1 MLPKVANHIFLHTS
15 RAVAAVQNQTGHT
28 LRNVLQLQTST
39 PGPPTTWTGA
49 GSSSWGS
56 NGAGPGGAK
65 FNAGSRFYNG
75 YTGAGRAVTQAN
87 ASTSHDGNA
96 GQSDDTDEIVPKRV
110 DPRTSKRPITRRHSL
125 SFGTLS
131 EYEHERTES
140 LSVLHTVQQH
150 VRTKHT
156 FAAPSTGEARDE
168 LSSESS
174 RPPRT
179 RRNSTAAQSTAD
191 SIDDF
196 PSLLVSSVSDNS
208 ISTDPAAPQSV
219 TDPALDHENGKITHM
234 YESLRQAARSGD
246 GSRVIREV
254 HVLRT
259 THKSPTVAEF
269 NMALA
274 ALQETRRPG
283 EPLALLLETY
293 NDMVQRSLPPNART
307 YISLILALTERDQ
320 EVQKTITSLDAR
332 IKRRKLLN
340 RQEVAIYEVDEKR
353 IEKLEAENNFSSAMS
368 MFEAALIIGA
378 RNKVPLT
385 IYNSLLRSCAYHA
398 NVDAAIRVFAQLE
411 SRTDFLPGPH
421 VFLHLLSVYANAKDL
436 QGAKEVFQEFREA
449 SRAGRVRGLDF
460 SAPEAAVASSVS
472 RGQLLVW
479 NKMIEAYFR
488 GGHPAGALRLL
499 ETMMDSN
506 ANPAEPSL
514 EVPSPSSS
522 TFTSI
527 IAGFCYSG
535 DVSTA
540 LSWFDRLLQQGEA
553 ARHPHESSLV
563 PPRPDQLAWIMMLD
577 FLAQEGMVT
586 DLNRL
591 YDTLL
596 ECAPRDGLEVRR
608 VDHMLVLEANAK
620 CLQSDTIGNS
630 KAVKSLQFIATHTMQ
645 DISNDIH
652 PRDLS
657 NLVTT
662 VFEHF
667 VRYGMIPEGLDLAES
682 VVKHELRY
690 AQALDLPALDQ
701 QRYGCSMVSSILPT
715 ILERTKK
722 NRPTFDIVL
731 RIVRLANSV
740 NALMSKVLAM
750 HYLHAYMSF
759 CQHGDT
765 SQYGMGLRDHEALLS
780 CALVLLPADTDM
792 DQIIPI
798 RHYEYEGLI
807 PLLTAL
813 SKQNFQLSNVKASLI
828 ANLSDALYDN
838 YSQEQLSEFF
848 GKVSPGFRIVL
859 EKPDESCN
867 VSPIPSPAMQMYPP
881 IKDVVVDGM
890 FSRYVDDWFPSHPH
904 VTIQEAYRRLQEG
917 MASGK
922 YVHPATLGRLINGF
936 GRLGDLEKVHSL
948 YDIAQIVLYSIEN
961 KQWQSQAWFQI
972 EDQMIIACAHAGEM
986 EAAFQHRDRITSNGG
1001 IPSPDAYGSLIE
1013 CVRDTTDDTSN
1024 AMALFTE
1031 AQMLGC
1037 TPNVYLY
1044 NTTISKL
1051 AKARKADFALELFQQ
1066 MKATPGIRPSSITY
1080 GAVIAACARVG
1091 DAQSAEQLFLEMS
1104 SQPNFRPR
1112 IPPFNMMMQLYAHTK
1127 PDRERVL
1134 HYYDQLLLAGVKP
1147 SAHTYKLLI
1156 DAYGTIEPV
1165 DVDAM
1170 EGVFKLLRNNSAVPL
1185 QGSHWAAL
1193 INAYGCVKKDL
1204 DKAISTFDSIPSPDA
1219 VAYESLI
1226 NVFVTNKQMALAPTY
1241 MEKLK
1246 SSGVHMTAYIANLL
1260 IKGYAAIGDIEEAR
1274 RIFEGLV
1281 DPPSGVA
1288 ASGNHVPHEG
1298 SQQHVSSPPSPSP
1311 SYREPSTWEA
1321 MFRAELGNGYRD
1333 RAVALLARLQER
1345 QFPVAVY
1352 NRIRGIMSDD
1362 SVSPWAA
1369 SP

>member
-28 LRNVLQLQTST
+28 LRNVLQLQSSA
-39 PGPPTTWTGA
+39 PSAPTTWTGA

-87 ASTSHDGNA
+87 ASTSHDGNN
-96 GQSDDTDEIVPKRV
+96 GQNDDSDEIVPKRV
-110 DPRTSKRPITRRHSL
+110 DPRSSKRQITRRRGLSL
-125 SFGTLS
+125 GALS
-131 EYEHERTES
+131 EHEHSQAES

-156 FAAPSTGEARDE
+156 FAPSEARDE
-168 LSSESS
+168 LPSESS
-174 RPPRT
+174 RPPLT
-179 RRNSTAAQSTAD
+179 RRNSTATQSASG
-191 SIDDF
+191 SIDDL
-196 PSLLVSSVSDNS
+196 PPPPVATASGKSM
-208 ISTDPAAPQSV
+208 STDPAAPQSV
-219 TDPALDHENGKITHM
+219 TDPAADDESGNSEM
-234 YESLRQAARSGD
+234 YESLRRAARSGD
-246 GSRVIREV
+246 GASVIREV

-259 THKSPTVAEF
+259 THKNPIVAEF

-274 ALQETRRPG
+274 GLHETRRSG
-283 EPLALLLETY
+283 EPLTLLLETY
-293 NDMVQRSLPPNART
+293 NDMVQRSLTPNVRT
-307 YISLILALTERDQ
+307 YISLILALTERDY
-320 EVQKTITSLDAR
+320 EVHKSIGGLDGR
-332 IKRRKLLN
+332 VKRRKLLG
-340 RQEVAIYEVDEKR
+340 RQEVAMDEADEKR
-353 IEKLEAENNFSSAMS
+353 IEQLKEEDNFGSAMT
-368 MFEAALIIGA
+368 MFEAALAIGA
-378 RNKVPLT
+378 RNKIPLSV
-385 IYNSLLRSCAYHA
+385 YNNLLRSCAYQA

-411 SRTDFLPGPH
+411 SRTDFLPGPQ
-421 VFLHLLSVYANAKDL
+421 VFLNLLSVYANANDL

-449 SRAGRVRGLDF
+449 GKAGRVRGLDF
-460 SAPEAAVASSVS
+460 SAAPEAAVASSVT

-488 GGHPAGALRLL
+488 GGQPAGALRLL

-506 ANPAEPSL
+506 ANPGEPSP

-522 TFTSI
+522 TFSSI

-535 DVSTA
+535 DVSSA

-563 PPRPDQLAWIMMLD
+563 PPRPDQLAWIVMLD
-577 FLAQEGMVT
+577 FLAQEGMIA

-591 YDTLL
+591 YDILV

-608 VDHMLVLEANAK
+608 IDHILILEANVK
-620 CLQSDTIGNS
+620 LLSDTINKSGS
-630 KAVKSLQFIATHTMQ
+630 KK
-645 DISNDIH
+645 N
-652 PRDLS
+652 
-657 NLVTT
+657 
-662 VFEHF
+662 
-667 VRYGMIPEGLDLAES
+667 
-682 VVKHELRY
+682 
-690 AQALDLPALDQ
+690 LPAF
-701 QRYGCSMVSSILPT
+701 G
-715 ILERTKK
+715 E
-722 NRPTFDIVL
+722 VL

-740 NALMSKVLAM
+740 NAPLSKELAAL
-750 HYLHAYMSF
+750 YLHSYMSTSNR
-759 CQHGDT
+759 GDM
-765 SQYGMGLRDHEALLS
+765 SQFGIGLRDHEALLS
-780 CALVLLPADTDM
+780 SALAVLSAEADM
-792 DQIIPI
+792 EQIIPI
-798 RHYEYEGLI
+798 KNYAYKGLI
-807 PLLTAL
+807 PLLSAL
-813 SKQNFQLSNVKASLI
+813 SKQNFQLSKMKASLI
-828 ANLSDALYDN
+828 SNLSDALYAGHSKEELN
-838 YSQEQLSEFF
+838 EFF
-848 GKVSPGFRIVL
+848 GKVSSSFRTVL
-859 EKPDESCN
+859 EKPSESRD
-867 VSPIPSPAMQMYPP
+867 VSPNPVMQMYPP
-881 IKDVVVDGM
+881 IKDVVVDGTL
-890 FSRYVDDWFPSHPH
+890 SRYVDEWFPSHPT
-904 VTIQEAYRRLQEG
+904 VTIHEAYRRLQEG
-917 MASGK
+917 IATSK
-922 YVHPATLGRLINGF
+922 YVHPSTLGRLINGF
-936 GRLGDLEKVHSL
+936 GRVGDLEKVHSL
-948 YDIAQIVLYSIEN
+948 YDIAQIVLYSIDN

-972 EDQMIIACAHAGEM
+972 EDQMIIASAHAGDM

-1013 CVRDTTDDTSN
+1013 CVKDTTDDTSN
-1024 AMALFTE
+1024 AMSLFSE

-1044 NTTISKL
+1044 NTIISKL

-1066 MKATPGIRPSSITY
+1066 MKATPGVRPSSITY

-1104 SQPNFRPR
+1104 SQPNFKPR
-1112 IPPFNMMMQLYAHTK
+1112 IPPYNMMMQLYTQTK

-1170 EGVFKLLRNNSAVPL
+1170 EGVFKLLRKNRSVVL

-1204 DKAISTFDSIPSPDA
+1204 DKAISTFDSIPAPDA

-1226 NVFVTNKQMALAPTY
+1226 NVLVTNKQMALAPGY

-1246 SSGVHMTAYIANLL
+1246 LSGVHMTAYIANLL
-1260 IKGYAAIGDIEEAR
+1260 IKGYAAIGNIEEAR
-1274 RIFEGLV
+1274 RIFESLV

-1298 SQQHVSSPPSPSP
+1298 SNQPVFSSPSPSP

-1333 RAVALLARLQER
+1333 KAVALLARLQER
-1345 QFPVAVY
+1345 QFPAAVC
-1352 NRIRGIMSDD
+1352 NRIRGIMIDD

>member
-1 MLPKVANHIFLHTS
+1 MLPKVANHFFLHTS

-28 LRNVLQLQTST
+28 LRNVLQLQSSA
-39 PGPPTTWTGA
+39 PSAPTAWTGA

-96 GQSDDTDEIVPKRV
+96 EQSDERDEIVSKRV
-110 DPRTSKRPITRRHSL
+110 EPRSSKRTITRRHSL
-125 SFGTLS
+125 SLGTPS
-131 EYEHERTES
+131 EHEHGQDDS
-140 LSVLHTVQQH
+140 LGVLHTVQLH
-150 VRTKHT
+150 VRSKHT
-156 FAAPSTGEARDE
+156 FAASGEALDE
-168 LSSESS
+168 SPSDSS
-174 RPPRT
+174 RALT
-179 RRNSTAAQSTAD
+179 RRNSTASLSVSD
-191 SIDDF
+191 SIDDL
-196 PSLLVSSVSDNS
+196 PPPPVPSVSGKS
-208 ISTDPAAPQSV
+208 IPTDPAAPQSV
-219 TDPALDHENGKITHM
+219 ADPAADDESGKVSAM
-234 YESLRQAARSGD
+234 YQSLRRAARSGD
-246 GSRVIREV
+246 GASVIHEV
-254 HVLRT
+254 HILRT
-259 THKSPTVAEF
+259 THKNPMVSEF
-269 NMALA
+269 NMALSG
-274 ALQETRRPG
+274 LHETRRPG
-283 EPLALLLETY
+283 EPLTLLLETY
-293 NDMVQRSLPPNART
+293 NDMIRRSLKPNVRT
-307 YISLILALTERDQ
+307 YISLILALTERDY
-320 EVQKTITSLDAR
+320 EVHKSIGVLDGR
-332 IKRRKLLN
+332 VKRRKLIG
-340 RQEVAIYEVDEKR
+340 RQEVALNEADEKR
-353 IEKLEAENNFSSAMS
+353 IEQLKAENNFATAMS
-368 MFEAALIIGA
+368 MFDAALNVGA
-378 RNKVPLT
+378 RNKFPLA
-385 IYNSLLRSCAYHA
+385 IYTNLLRSCAFQA
-398 NVDAAIRVFAQLE
+398 DVDAAIRVFAQLE
-411 SRTDFLPGPH
+411 SRTDFLPGPQ
-421 VFLHLLSVYANAKDL
+421 VFLNLLSVYANANDL

-449 SRAGRVRGLDF
+449 SKAGRVKGLDF
-460 SAPEAAVASSVS
+460 SAAPEAAVASSIT

-488 GGHPAGALRLL
+488 GGQPAGALRLL

-506 ANPAEPSL
+506 ANPAELSP

-522 TFTSI
+522 TFSSI

-535 DVSTA
+535 DVTSA

-563 PPRPDQLAWIMMLD
+563 PPRPDQLAWVVMLD
-577 FLAQEGMVT
+577 FLAQEGMIA

-591 YDTLL
+591 YDILV

-608 VDHMLVLEANAK
+608 LDHTLVLEANVNY
-620 CLQSDTIGNS
+620 LQSG
-630 KAVKSLQFIATHTMQ
+630 A
-645 DISNDIH
+645 IST
-652 PRDLS
+652 P
-657 NLVTT
+657 
-662 VFEHF
+662 
-667 VRYGMIPEGLDLAES
+667 GA
-682 VVKHELRY
+682 
-690 AQALDLPALDQ
+690 
-701 QRYGCSMVSSILPT
+701 
-715 ILERTKK
+715 KK
-722 NRPTFDIVL
+722 NAPAFKDVL
-731 RIVRLANSV
+731 RLVQLANKV
-740 NALMSKVLAM
+740 NVSLSKELAVL
-750 HYLHAYMSF
+750 YLHTYMST
-759 CQHGDT
+759 CNRGNM
-765 SQYGMGLRDHEALLS
+765 SQYAISLREHEALLS
-780 CALVLLPADTDM
+780 SALAVLSAETDM
-792 DQIIPI
+792 EQIITI
-798 RHYEYEGLI
+798 KNYAYKGLI

-813 SKQNFQLSNVKASLI
+813 SKQNLQLSKLKASLI
-828 ANLSDALYDN
+828 SNLSDALYAG
-838 YSQEQLSEFF
+838 YSKEQRDEFF
-848 GKVSPGFRIVL
+848 GKVTSDFRIAL
-859 EKPDESCN
+859 EKPTESRN
-867 VSPIPSPAMQMYPP
+867 LSPNPVVQMYPP
-881 IKDVVVDGM
+881 IKDIVVDGTL
-890 FSRYVDDWFPSHPH
+890 SRYVDEWFPSHPT
-904 VTIQEAYRRLQEG
+904 VTIHEAYRRLQDG
-917 MASGK
+917 IANSK
-922 YVHPATLGRLINGF
+922 YVHPSTLGRLINGF
-936 GRLGDLEKVHSL
+936 GRVGDLDKVHSL
-948 YDIAQIVLYSIEN
+948 YDIAQIVLSSIDN

-972 EDQMIIACAHAGEM
+972 EDQMIIACAHAGDM

-1013 CVRDTTDDTSN
+1013 CVKDTTDDTSN
-1024 AMALFTE
+1024 AMALFSD

-1044 NTTISKL
+1044 NTIISKL

-1066 MKATPGIRPSSITY
+1066 MKATPGVRPSSITY

-1104 SQPNFRPR
+1104 SQPNFKPR
-1112 IPPFNMMMQLYAHTK
+1112 IPPYNMMMQLYAHTK

-1165 DVDAM
+1165 DVRAM
-1170 EGVFKLLRNNSAVPL
+1170 EGVFELLRNNRSVVL

-1204 DKAISTFDSIPSPDA
+1204 RKAISTFDSIPTPDA

-1226 NVFVTNKQMALAPTY
+1226 NVLVINKQMALAPSY

-1260 IKGYAAIGDIEEAR
+1260 IKGYAAAGDVEEAR
-1274 RIFEGLV
+1274 RIFENLV

-1298 SQQHVSSPPSPSP
+1298 SNQRTSPSPSL

-1345 QFPVAVY
+1345 QFPAAVY
-1352 NRIRGIMSDD
+1352 NRIRGIMSDH